1 MVFAKCFMFFFYGE
15 RYYLLVPCFLFQTR
29 KSSHSK
35 IKENLL
41 IIQIHA
47 FRTKIPG
54 GGSTAIYGLYGDV
67 LLDRV

>member
-1 MVFAKCFMFFFYGE
+1 MVSAKRFMFFFYGE
-15 RYYLLVPCFLFQTR
+15 RYYLLVLCFRFQTR

-47 FRTKIPG
+47 FRIKIPE
-54 GGSTAIYGLYGDV
+54 GGSTDQYGLYRDV

>member
-1 MVFAKCFMFFFYGE
+1 MVSATCFTFFLRGKILFTGA
-15 RYYLLVPCFLFQTR
+15 LFQTG

-47 FRTKIPG
+47 FRIKIPEE
-54 GGSTAIYGLYGDV
+54 GSTDQYGLYGDV
-67 LLDRV
+67 LMDRV